1 MNEILSELEKLA
13 AQRAGE
19 LVASRSSGVPL
30 VEYSSTF
37 IPEELIRAA
46 GANTYLMCSGG
57 QQEAAAAVLDDM
69 LSCINPLARSIVGG
83 FRLGND
89 EVSEHTDLVVTAVTD
104 CHIGRLSELLEFQ
117 GIRTTKVGVPPDWKK
132 DIAFDYYVRS
142 LRKMMVEIEK
152 LTGKPADM
160 ELARR
165 YFSETNRIN
174 AAFRR
179 INELRKRPDPPIS
192 FKDYM
197 RLQHLSFIVGDTAL
211 TASKL
216 ESLCDRLEKTTAVGH
231 GAPRLIIMG
240 RVIAIGDYQLISLID
255 RCGAEVVAELLDEG
269 VRASEKDVELEGDL
283 LLNFARN
290 RYLDKTPIDI
300 FQPAWHVRMRRLK
313 ELIDEYRADGVIWYQ
328 LAYDEI
334 YDMEYTCVA
343 NELKE
348 LGVPLLRL
356 ETNYSYTREELSLV
370 KTQIESFVGRLC
382 RD

>member
-19 LVASRSSGVPL
+19 LVASRSNGIPL

-89 EVSEHTDLVVTAVTD
+89 EVSEHTDLVVTSVTD

-117 GIRTTKVGVPPDWKK
+117 GIRTVKVGVPPDWRK

-142 LRKMMVEIEK
+142 LRKMLAEVEK
-152 LTGKPADM
+152 LTGKTVDM
-160 ELARR
+160 ELAKK

-179 INELRKRPDPPIS
+179 INELRKRPEPPIS

-197 RLQHLSFIVGDTAL
+197 RLQHLSFIVGDTEL
-211 TASKL
+211 TASLL
-216 ESLCDRLEKTTAVGH
+216 ESLCSRLEKAETTDR

-240 RVIAIGDYQLISLID
+240 RVIAIGDYQLLSLID

-269 VRASEKDVELEGDL
+269 IRVAERDVELEGDL

-290 RYLDKTPIDI
+290 RYLDKTPIDT
-300 FQPAWHVRMRRLK
+300 FQPAWHTRMCRLK
-313 ELIDEYRADGVIWYQ
+313 ELIDEYHADGVIWYQ
-328 LAYDEI
+328 LAFDEI

-343 NELKE
+343 NELRE

-356 ETNYSYTREELSLV
+356 ETNYSYTREELGLAKSR
-370 KTQIESFVGRLC
+370 IESFVGQLC

>member
-13 AQRAGE
+13 AKRADE
-19 LVASRSSGVPL
+19 LIAGRRGGVPL

-117 GIRTTKVGVPPDWKK
+117 GIRTAKVGVPPDWKK
-132 DIAFDYYVRS
+132 TIAFDYYVRS
-142 LRKMMVEIEK
+142 LRKMMGEVEQ
-152 LTGKPADM
+152 LTGRSVDM
-160 ELARR
+160 GLARQ

-197 RLQHLSFIVGDTAL
+197 RLQHLSFLVGDTGV
-211 TASKL
+211 TASLL
-216 ESLCDRLEKTTAVGH
+216 ERLCDRLEGARTVDH
-231 GAPRLIIMG
+231 GAPRLIVIG
-240 RVIAIGDYQLISLID
+240 RVIAIDDYPLISLIE

-269 VRASEKDVELEGDL
+269 IRVSECDVELEGDL

-300 FQPAWHVRMRRLK
+300 FQPAWHTRMGRLR
-313 ELIDEYRADGVIWYQ
+313 ELIEEYHADGVIWYQ

-334 YDMEYTCVA
+334 YDMEYTCAA

-348 LGVPLLRL
+348 QGVPLLRL
-356 ETNYSYTREELSLV
+356 ETDYTYTREELSLA
-370 KTQIESFVGRLC
+370 KLQIENFIGGLC
-382 RD
+382 RN